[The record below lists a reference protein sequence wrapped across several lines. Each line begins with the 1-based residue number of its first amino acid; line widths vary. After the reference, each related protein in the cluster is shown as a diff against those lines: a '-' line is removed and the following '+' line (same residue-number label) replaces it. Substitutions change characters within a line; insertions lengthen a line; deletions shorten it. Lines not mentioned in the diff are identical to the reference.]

1 MHSTQR
7 VIRLVNGRKDFLIPI
22 RNDADMHTRAF
33 YTRPRT
39 RSTLFMLAR
48 WLRVVIRGSLLS
60 VLFDVLPL
68 LSSGLEKQ
76 MWYPLTQS

>member
-1 MHSTQR
+1 MHSTQKIIW
-7 VIRLVNGRKDFLIPI
+7 VVNGRKDFLIPI

-48 WLRVVIRGSLLS
+48 LLRVVIQGSLLS